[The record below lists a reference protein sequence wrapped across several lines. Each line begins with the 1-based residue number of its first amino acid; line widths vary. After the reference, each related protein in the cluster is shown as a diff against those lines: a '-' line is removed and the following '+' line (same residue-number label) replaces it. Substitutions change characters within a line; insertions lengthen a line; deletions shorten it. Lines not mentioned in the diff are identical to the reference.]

1 MSNIDTCDLPPN
13 TARSLSSAL
22 IMRLFILSCRPLRL
36 MYAHSFLV
44 TSVRGM
50 EPLPITAAS
59 VELVLI
65 GFMNAAFGLRPLF
78 FAFLGLLFFA
88 FAIDFSPV
96 DCAETARVV
105 GNDF

>member
-1 MSNIDTCDLPPN
+1 
-13 TARSLSSAL
+13 
-22 IMRLFILSCRPLRL
+22 
-36 MYAHSFLV
+36 
-44 TSVRGM
+44 M

-88 FAIDFSPV
+88 FAIDFLPKIALKQRGWLVTTSNL
-96 DCAETARVV
+96 EI
-105 GNDF
+105 GE